1 MATETPEQSAS
12 LAEVSRSFFTDP
24 TGLPHSK
31 DEDTGSSQTS
41 RMCVKTRRIREPPG
55 SDGET
60 YSSQPVNQHQNHW
73 KEVIVER
80 RLYFLLPDVAHARA
94 VVAKLE
100 ANGIERNNTH
110 VIAAKGIDLE
120 DLPLASPNQRMDL
133 GARLETIFWY
143 GNLVLFFLALLAL
156 VVLML
161 MNVSGL
167 WLVLASTIM
176 LVTFVAGAGFANYIP
191 NVHLFEFADAL
202 RHQEILLMVD
212 VPVGQVARVE
222 TLVHHNHPEAINGG
236 VGWHIN
242 ALQI

>member
-1 MATETPEQSAS
+1 MNHLVVIEKHIH
-12 LAEVSRSFFTDP
+12 L
-24 TGLPHSK
+24 
-31 DEDTGSSQTS
+31 SQLIN
-41 RMCVKTRRIREPPG
+41 TRTI
-55 SDGET
+55 
-60 YSSQPVNQHQNHW
+60 W

-100 ANGIERNNTH
+100 KNGIERKYTH

-120 DLPLASPNQRMDL
+120 GLPLASPNQRMDL
-133 GARLETIFWY
+133 GARLETIFWN
-143 GNLVLFFLALLAL
+143 GNLVLFFLALMAL

-161 MNVSGL
+161 VNVSGL

-176 LVTFVAGAGFANYIP
+176 LTTFIVGVGFTNFIP
-191 NVHLFEFADAL
+191 NVHLSEFADAL

-212 VPVGQVARVE
+212 VSVGQIARVE
-222 TLVHHNHPEAINGG
+222 TLIHHNHPEAINGG

-242 ALQI
+242 ALPI

>member
-1 MATETPEQSAS
+1 MNHLVVIEKHIH
-12 LAEVSRSFFTDP
+12 L
-24 TGLPHSK
+24 
-31 DEDTGSSQTS
+31 SQLIN
-41 RMCVKTRRIREPPG
+41 TRTI
-55 SDGET
+55 
-60 YSSQPVNQHQNHW
+60 W

-100 ANGIERNNTH
+100 KNGIERKYTH

-120 DLPLASPNQRMDL
+120 GLPLASPNQSMDL
-133 GARLETIFWY
+133 GARLETIFWN
-143 GNLVLFFLALLAL
+143 GNLVLFFLALMAL

-161 MNVSGL
+161 VNVSGL

-176 LVTFVAGAGFANYIP
+176 LTTFIVGVGFTNFIP
-191 NVHLFEFADAL
+191 NVHLSEFADAL

-212 VPVGQVARVE
+212 VSVGQIARVE
-222 TLVHHNHPEAINGG
+222 TLIHHNHPEAINGG

>member
-1 MATETPEQSAS
+1 VNHLVVIEKHIH
-12 LAEVSRSFFTDP
+12 L
-24 TGLPHSK
+24 
-31 DEDTGSSQTS
+31 SQLIN
-41 RMCVKTRRIREPPG
+41 TRTI
-55 SDGET
+55 
-60 YSSQPVNQHQNHW
+60 W

-100 ANGIERNNTH
+100 KNGIERKYTH

-120 DLPLASPNQRMDL
+120 GLPLASPNQRMDL
-133 GARLETIFWY
+133 GARLETIFWN
-143 GNLVLFFLALLAL
+143 GNLMLFFLALMAL

-161 MNVSGL
+161 VNVSGL

-176 LVTFVAGAGFANYIP
+176 LTTFIVGVGFTNFIP
-191 NVHLFEFADAL
+191 NVHLSEFADAL

-212 VPVGQVARVE
+212 VSVGQIARVE
-222 TLVHHNHPEAINGG
+222 TLIHHNHPEAINGG